1 MKKYTSI
8 KVIFLLFVM
17 GLTACL
23 DDEGNYNY
31 ADLGNFYVDTVGIQ
45 HTYTIKQ
52 FSSFALTPQVYL

>member
-8 KVIFLLFVM
+8 KVIILLFVF

-31 ADLGNFYVDTVGIQ
+31 ADLGNFYVDTVGYNIR
-45 HTYTIKQ
+45 IR
-52 FSSFALTPQVYL
+52 SSNLVLSR

>member
-1 MKKYTSI
+1 MIGGVIMKKYTSI
-8 KVIFLLFVM
+8 KVIILLFVF

-45 HTYTIKQ
+45 HTY
-52 FSSFALTPQVYL
+52 S